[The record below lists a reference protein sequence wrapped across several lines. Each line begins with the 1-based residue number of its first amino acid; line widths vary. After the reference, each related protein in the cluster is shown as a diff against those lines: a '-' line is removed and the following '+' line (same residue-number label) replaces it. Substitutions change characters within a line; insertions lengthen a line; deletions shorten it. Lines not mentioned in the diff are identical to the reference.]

1 MAAKGDLVIRMP
13 GKFEHWRRRALRRWR
28 VPTCAGICAAMALL
42 VYLPSDLTL
51 QTSSAV
57 QASFFEGLQQCH
69 TGGQGRQREAVPS
82 RNRQNPRWNAA
93 TGQARPVVIQNAS
106 LFDGEAF
113 LPDFV
118 DIIFD
123 EGVIRSVIP
132 AGLDNAFPHDS
143 YLINVHGKHVTPGL
157 VDMHSHHLESPFPAL
172 SGTTDISERP
182 LLGPIT
188 PFVRALDGFTPTD
201 PAIQLIASGGVTTS
215 LNLPGSTNIIGGQAY
230 PIKNLLFSGQD
241 REPVVEELLLEYG
254 IPESQRQR
262 YLKMAC
268 GENPRRYYG
277 YTRLGLAWLLR
288 EKLAEAQELEKQQAR
303 WCSAAFKIEGRS
315 RLTQGR
321 HISSFVQRQGP
332 RPESF
337 ELETLV
343 ALLRGEVN
351 LNVHCY
357 TPEDLETMLSVLLE
371 FSIHP
376 QAFHH
381 ALEAW
386 QVPEW
391 LKKEERNITVATF
404 ADNALYKAEAYG
416 ANLRGPKILHD
427 HGIKVALKS
436 DHTGESQY
444 AKYLL
449 DQASVSHSFGL
460 PAVEALKAVT
470 SIPAESIYQGHRIG
484 YVRPGYDADIV
495 IWNDHPLQVGATPVE
510 VFIDGRPLF
519 QGLDN
524 AVGQTATGSFDKESG
539 VSAAPAV
546 RPFLEPEEQSE
557 ICSRIRESQ
566 GPVLLTG
573 IQKALVDH
581 PTIETDD
588 NGQEHTELLVY
599 LINSSGDSCISIK
612 STCLADYHPSSS
624 NITEIPLKNGY
635 ITPGLIAFG
644 SNLGIQDIPSEPSSG
659 DGSAGISGDALNEAK
674 TVHFAKHSAHLH
686 GKAFVRARIGGV
698 TKAISPPHGSGVVRG
713 VSVGISTA
721 PNATILDGGIW
732 KDEVALHL
740 VVGQGAK
747 DGDTPTVGSGIEV
760 VRRILEHGGSRE
772 GAVSGGVYARAA
784 NGSLPIVVQAL
795 HQDDIAQLILIKRD
809 FPAVNLVIYGAHS
822 AALIAKPLA
831 EAKIPVILSGNRGAP
846 DTWEKKETLPGPPL
860 SDIPA
865 KVLLDAGVQLGLAVR
880 GDSSLHGLAREARWA
895 GKYAGIE
902 DKEAIALVSSN
913 LERILGVQHVGG
925 ESKRGGFVVWE
936 GNPLRGEGSVVASVS
951 DGGVVVDCW
960 PDDGSS

>member
-1 MAAKGDLVIRMP
+1 MAAKGDLFIGLS
-13 GKFEHWRRRALRRWR
+13 GKFEHRRRRALRRWR
-28 VPTCAGICAAMALL
+28 VPTCAGICAAIALL
-42 VYLPSDLTL
+42 VYLPGDVTL
-51 QTSSAV
+51 QMSSAV
-57 QASFFEGLQQCH
+57 QESFFEGLQQCH
-69 TGGQGRQREAVPS
+69 ADGQGRQRETVPS
-82 RNRQNPRWNAA
+82 SARQNPRWNAA
-93 TGQARPVVIQNAS
+93 SGQANPVVIQNAS
-106 LFDGEAF
+106 LFDGATF

-123 EGVIRSVIP
+123 AGVIRSVVP
-132 AGLDNAFPHDS
+132 SGSGDAFPHDAHI
-143 YLINVHGKHVTPGL
+143 INVQGKHVTPGL

-172 SGTTDISERP
+172 SGTTDINERP

-188 PFVRALDGFTPTD
+188 PFIRALDGFTPTD

-215 LNLPGSTNIIGGQAY
+215 LNLPGSTNIVGGQAY
-230 PIKNLLFSGQD
+230 PMKNLPFSGQD
-241 REPVVEELLLEYG
+241 REPVIEELLLEYG

-288 EKLAEAQELEKQQAR
+288 EKLAEAQELQKQQAK
-303 WCSAAFKIEGRS
+303 WCSAAFEVEGRS
-315 RLTQGR
+315 RLTQSR
-321 HISSFVQRQGP
+321 HISSFLQNHGP
-332 RPESF
+332 RPDSF
-337 ELETLV
+337 KLETLV

-357 TPEDLETMLSVLLE
+357 TPEDLETMLSVLHE
-371 FSIHP
+371 FGIHP

-391 LKKEERNITVATF
+391 LKRAERNITVATF
-404 ADNALYKAEAYG
+404 AENALYKAEAYG
-416 ANLRGPKILHD
+416 ANLRGPKVLHD

-449 DQASVSHSFGL
+449 DQASISHSFGL

-495 IWNDHPLQVGATPVE
+495 IWNDHPLQVGATPVQ
-510 VFIDGRPLF
+510 VFIDGRPLLPG
-519 QGLDN
+519 QDS
-524 AVGQTATGSFDKESG
+524 AVSQVASGSSDGESG

-546 RPFLEPEEQSE
+546 RPFPEVDERAE
-557 ICSRIRESQ
+557 LCSRIQESQ
-566 GPVLLTG
+566 GPVLFTG
-573 IQKALVDH
+573 VQKALVDH
-581 PTIETDD
+581 PRIETDD
-588 NGQEHTELLVY
+588 NGQGNTKPLVY
-599 LINSSGDSCISIK
+599 LIRRNGDSCVGTK
-612 STCLADYHPSSS
+612 STCLTDYNPSST

-644 SNLGIQDIPSEPSSG
+644 NNLGIQDIPSEPSSG
-659 DGSAGISGDALNEAK
+659 DGSAGTNGDALNEAK
-674 TVHFAKHSAHLH
+674 TVHFAKYSAHLH
-686 GKAFVRARIGGV
+686 GKAFDRARIGGV
-698 TKAISPPHGSGVVRG
+698 TKAISPPHGSGVVQG

-721 PNATILDGGIW
+721 PDATILEGGVW

-740 VVGQGAK
+740 VVGQGAR

-760 VRRILEHGGSRE
+760 VRRILEHGGSKE
-772 GAVSGGVYARAA
+772 GAKSGGVYARAA
-784 NGSLPIVVQAL
+784 NGSLPVVVQAL

-809 FPAVNLVIYGAHS
+809 FPSINLVIYGGHG
-822 AALIAKPLA
+822 AALVAKPLA
-831 EAKIPVILSGNRGAP
+831 EAKIPVILTGNRGAP
-846 DTWEKKETLPGPPL
+846 DTWEKKNSLPGPPL

-865 KVLLDAGVQLGLAVR
+865 KVLLDAGVQLGLAVQ
-880 GDSSLHGLAREARWA
+880 GDSKLHGLAREARWA
-895 GKYAGIE
+895 GKHAGLDE
-902 DKEAIALVSSN
+902 EEAIALVSSN
-913 LERILGVQHVGG
+913 LESILGLQRVGSEG
-925 ESKRGGFVVWE
+925 KRGAFVVWE

-951 DGGVVVDCW
+951 DRGVVDCW
-960 PDDGSS
+960 PDDGSN